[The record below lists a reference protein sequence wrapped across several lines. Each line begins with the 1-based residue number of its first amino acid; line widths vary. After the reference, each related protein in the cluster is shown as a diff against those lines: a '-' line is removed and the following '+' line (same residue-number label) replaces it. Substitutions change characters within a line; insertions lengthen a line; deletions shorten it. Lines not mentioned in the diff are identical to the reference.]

1 MTTLTATTRTTQAT
15 AARLRVSGLAAA
27 MLDAG
32 IVALSCL
39 VFLGLAL
46 YHLELP
52 GLYADEAFDVIPA
65 MQLLLGHPV
74 ELQRGVGLHLFGL
87 DLPLMSSSDY
97 QGVTSTNLALPFFAV
112 GGISVASLRAMTV
125 TVGVVGVVL
134 TYFLARVWFGRGTA
148 RLAVLLMAVSPAWVF
163 WSRLGVYVVS
173 QVVPIAVGSLLPL
186 TVWVRRRP
194 FAVRNGPLYAGA
206 FLLGLGLTTKL
217 LFIWFII
224 AVVLAAA
231 VLWGRPVWERRREIL
246 AAPRRWLRV
255 GAVAFGAFLLGA
267 APFILYNILSG
278 GTFNLLR
285 ATVSAPGTT
294 HGVNNA
300 AFLRNLWTKADA
312 FKVLL
317 DGGYFWFQAA
327 LDRIYANPLTPLVFV
342 LSALG
347 LVATLLAGR
356 GARPRDEM
364 DRLRPA
370 GLALMASLLLAGFV
384 ALGFLPALL
393 ASILVILAALAALAG
408 AGILVVK
415 VAQGHSGPV
424 GAGWLLLGVAT
435 LSGAL
440 WWLGGSGRA
449 EGLAPGALLGLWPID
464 GAGALFW
471 ISAAAL
477 VAVLGLDRSPVP
489 WQRPIIAAL
498 AIIALVL
505 GQSAVTV
512 SGLWSTHLLV
522 LLPLPQILIA
532 AFAVRLG
539 GILAARLSA
548 GWSAVGR
555 AAPAVVLVGG
565 IVIFDLLVA
574 FSYHHDMAR
583 TGGRSTFSDA
593 IYSLADYLDTRAA
606 GGRVIALDWGIKRPV
621 QFLTHDRVNPLDA
634 YGYEAE
640 ASPDTVQAIR
650 QLVAQPGNVY
660 LFRTE
665 EAGVAYRRYDV
676 FSEATRDAGKTPVLE
691 RVFYQRDGFP
701 VYQVYVVR

>member
-1 MTTLTATTRTTQAT
+1 
-15 AARLRVSGLAAA
+15 
-27 MLDAG
+27 MLDTG

-97 QGVTSTNLALPFFAV
+97 QGVTSTYLALPFFAV
-112 GGISVASLRAMTV
+112 GGISVESLRTMTV

-134 TYFLARVWFGRGTA
+134 TYFLARAWFGRGAA
-148 RLAVLLMAVSPAWVF
+148 RLAVLLIAVSPAWVF

-173 QVVPIAVGSLLPL
+173 QVVPIATGALLAL
-186 TVWVRRRP
+186 TAWVRRRP
-194 FAVRNGPLYAGA
+194 FAVRNGPLYGGA

-217 LFIWFII
+217 LFVWFIV

-231 VLWGRPVWERRREIL
+231 ILWGRPVWERRREIL
-246 AAPRRWLRV
+246 AERARWLRTW
-255 GAVAFGAFLLGA
+255 AVAFGAFLLGA

-300 AFLRNLWTKADA
+300 AFVRNLWTKADA

-327 LDRIYANPLTPLVFV
+327 VDRIYANPLTPLVFV
-342 LSALG
+342 VSALG
-347 LVATLLAGR
+347 LIALLLARRGR
-356 GARPRDEM
+356 ATREDV

-370 GLALMASLLLAGFV
+370 GLALMASLVPAGFA
-384 ALGFLPALL
+384 ALGLLPALL
-393 ASILVILAALAALAG
+393 ASLLAILAAVAALVGVAL
-408 AGILVVK
+408 LVVG
-415 VAQGHSGPV
+415 VARGRV
-424 GAGWLLLGVAT
+424 GVDRAGWLLLGVVA

-440 WWLGGSGRA
+440 WGLGGAGRP

-464 GAGALFW
+464 AAGALFW
-471 ISAAAL
+471 LSAAGL
-477 VAVLGLDRSPVP
+477 VLVLGLDRDPVP
-489 WQRPIIAAL
+489 WQRPTVAAL
-498 AIIALVL
+498 AIIGLVV

-532 AFAVRLG
+532 AFVVRLG
-539 GILAARLSA
+539 HALAARLSA
-548 GWSAVGR
+548 WWSAAAR
-555 AAPAVVLVGG
+555 AVPAVLLVGG

-574 FSYHHDMAR
+574 HR
-583 TGGRSTFSDA
+583 R
-593 IYSLADYLDTRAA
+593 RAES
-606 GGRVIALDWGIKRPV
+606 R
-621 QFLTHDRVNPLDA
+621 
-634 YGYEAE
+634 
-640 ASPDTVQAIR
+640 
-650 QLVAQPGNVY
+650 
-660 LFRTE
+660 
-665 EAGVAYRRYDV
+665 
-676 FSEATRDAGKTPVLE
+676 
-691 RVFYQRDGFP
+691 
-701 VYQVYVVR
+701 